1 MSTQEGTGIRALQA
15 WIVGYM
21 HTPASELNDEPETEL
36 LSALLQEVD
45 QSHIFKVI
53 YSTRGV
59 QDWTVLHYAV
69 RNMHGDVVSTFLSSL
84 NREDRVRALHT
95 APVTHSFK
103 LPNIFVLLLT
113 FILSLITFCDSEHK
127 LLRNVAVMFLFMYWM
142 DATISAEDLR
152 DHISGSGIA
161 EILYY
166 VGITALTLRILRVVD
181 ANNTDKDIYIYI
193 YPWHWQFLSDLC
205 GLLRSERPYSN

>member
-1 MSTQEGTGIRALQA
+1 
-15 WIVGYM
+15 M
-21 HTPASELNDEPETEL
+21 HTPASELNDEPEKEL

-84 NREDRVRALHT
+84 NREDGVRALHT

-103 LPNIFVLLLT
+103 LPNILVLLLT
-113 FILSLITFCDSEHK
+113 FILSLVTLCKREHT
-127 LLRNVAVMFLFMYWM
+127 LLRNAAVMFLFMYWM
-142 DATISAEDLR
+142 DDTTSAEALNDP
-152 DHISGSGIA
+152 ISRSAIA
-161 EILYY
+161 GILYSI
-166 VGITALTLRILRVVD
+166 GITALTLTIFRVAD
-181 ANNTDKDIYIYI
+181 ANNTDKDVYIYIYI
-193 YPWHWQFLSDLC
+193 
-205 GLLRSERPYSN
+205 